1 MLLTIHPENPQLKY
15 IQQVND
21 LLNKGGTMIYPTDT
35 VYGLGC
41 SLNQPNA
48 ISKICRIR
56 GLDPKKAHLT
66 IVCKDLKQL
75 SSLAFQLDKSTFKS
89 LKRNLPGPFT
99 VILKSAKV
107 LPKQLRNRK
116 QTLGFRIMDLP
127 IVSAL
132 LEAHDHPLI
141 SISFKDDNDQLEYPS
156 DPFEIHEE
164 YGKNVD
170 VVIDGGMGSLT
181 PSTIV
186 SFETGDLEILREG
199 DQEFIEG

>member
-1 MLLTIHPENPQLKY
+1 MLLPIHPQNPQQKY

-21 LLNKGGTMIYPTDT
+21 LLNNGGTMIYPTDT

-41 SLNQPNA
+41 SLDQPNA
-48 ISKICRIR
+48 IIKVCRIR
-56 GLDPKKAHLT
+56 GLDPKKANLT
-66 IVCKDLKQL
+66 IVCKDLQQL
-75 SSLAFQLDKSTFKS
+75 SRLAFQLDKPTFKA

-116 QTLGFRIMDLP
+116 QTLGFRIMNHP

-132 LEAHDHPLI
+132 LEAHEHPLI
-141 SISFKDDNDQLEYPS
+141 SISFKDENEQLEYPS
-156 DPFEIHEE
+156 DPYEIHEE

-170 VVIDGGMGSLT
+170 VVIDGGVGSLT
-181 PSTIV
+181 PSTVV
-186 SFETGDLEILREG
+186 SFETGHLDIIRQGE
-199 DQEFIEG
+199 QEFIEG

>member
-1 MLLTIHPENPQLKY
+1 MLLSIHPENPQARL

-41 SLNQPNA
+41 SLDQPNA
-48 ISKICRIR
+48 IQKICRIR

-75 SSLAFQLDKSTFKS
+75 SSLAFQLDKTTFKA

-116 QTLGFRIMDLP
+116 QTLGFRIIDHP
-127 IVSAL
+127 IVSNL
-132 LEAHDHPLI
+132 LEEHDHPLI
-141 SISFKDDNDQLEYPS
+141 SISFKDDDDLLEYPS
-156 DPFEIHEE
+156 DPYEIHEE

-170 VVIDGGMGSLT
+170 LVIDGGIGLLT

-186 SFETGDLEILREG
+186 SFESGELEILREG
-199 DQEFIEG
+199 HQEFIEG

>member
-1 MLLTIHPENPQLKY
+1 MLLSIHPENPQQKF
-15 IQQVND
+15 IEQVND

-41 SLNQPNA
+41 SLNQSSA
-48 ISKICRIR
+48 IVKICRLR
-56 GLDPKKAHLT
+56 KLDPKKAHLT
-66 IVCKDLKQL
+66 IVCKDLRQL
-75 SSLAFQLDKSTFKS
+75 SALAFQLNKSTFKA

-116 QTLGFRIMDLP
+116 QTLGFRIIDHP

-141 SISFKDDNDQLEYPS
+141 TISFKDENDQLEYPS
-156 DPFEIHEE
+156 DPYEIHEE

-170 VVIDGGMGSLT
+170 IVIDGGIGSLM

-186 SFETGDLEILREG
+186 SYESGALEILREG
-199 DQEFIEG
+199 HQEFIEA

>member
-1 MLLTIHPENPQLKY
+1 
-15 IQQVND
+15 
-21 LLNKGGTMIYPTDT
+21 MIYPTDT

-41 SLNQPNA
+41 SLDQPNA
-48 ISKICRIR
+48 IQKICRIR

-75 SSLAFQLDKSTFKS
+75 SSLAFQLDKTTFKA

-116 QTLGFRIMDLP
+116 QTLGFRIIDHP
-127 IVSAL
+127 IVSNL
-132 LEAHDHPLI
+132 LEEHDHPLI
-141 SISFKDDNDQLEYPS
+141 SISFKDDDDLLEYPS
-156 DPFEIHEE
+156 DPYEIHEE

-170 VVIDGGMGSLT
+170 LVIDGGIGLLT

-186 SFETGDLEILREG
+186 SFESGELEILREG
-199 DQEFIEG
+199 HQEFIEG